1 LVSVAIV
8 EPSAGRYAD
17 CALHPL
23 HKECLLK
30 SFVSKDGSR
39 EISNRCPTCR
49 REVFQQIRQPT
60 ALNPDNFLTAL
71 LDDSDEDDEDDEDDN
86 DEEYDAEVDASVG
99 YNQYLTTG
107 LNQSPK
113 QSIQI
118 LRLIL

>member
-1 LVSVAIV
+1 
-8 EPSAGRYAD
+8 
-17 CALHPL
+17 
-23 HKECLLK
+23 LLK

-99 YNQYLTTG
+99 YNQYLITG

-118 LRLIL
+118 VRLIL